1 MQSNS
6 SFKMRYLVSIS
17 VILPMILLFGCVSKK
32 NIKIPLSDPLP
43 HPKLAQMQS
52 LSIEEKD
59 GVIYFGESKKYK
71 KRGITVV
78 SLKGEPYEIGYA
90 HGVLLKDEMIPKI
103 REIIYWA
110 KTHSFGT
117 LWMEN
122 TVLDRAR
129 EVEQYI
135 PEKYKTELKGLAA
148 GSGIDYE
155 HIMALNT
162 VGTTARS
169 FFCTSVAVKRQDGKL
184 IRSRSAEGF
193 LISPKQ
199 SFPYT
204 LFIYQPSKGYAF
216 ASVSD
221 TFSIGV
227 GTAMNETGLNFG
239 GHFIYKSSGDW
250 KGIPTG
256 MLNRKILEN
265 AASVE
270 DVGEILNR
278 APRSR
283 PWMHMV
289 TDTKKAR
296 IYEYDSEKIG
306 YKDMDE
312 DRLIVTNYTQALN
325 IGASYSCDRYH
336 SARDFL
342 DNNKDEI
349 DVNRLVELNRSDS
362 ISYVNIH
369 NRYSLL
375 LAIFMPETLDFWVA
389 VDPPPASRGRWVGFN
404 LKKEIDGSGHEPNP
418 LIIPA
423 MSFKESSK

>member
-6 SFKMRYLVSIS
+6 SFKLRYLVSIS

-78 SLKGEPYEIGYA
+78 SLKGEPYEMGYA
-90 HGVLLKDEMIPKI
+90 HGVLLKEEMTLWI
-103 REIIYWA
+103 RELIYWA
-110 KTHSFGT
+110 KTQSFGT
-117 LWMEN
+117 SLMEN
-122 TVLDRAR
+122 IVIDRAR

-135 PEKYKTELKGLAA
+135 PENYITELKGLAA
-148 GSGIDYE
+148 GSGIGYE
-155 HIMALNT
+155 YILTINT
-162 VGTTARS
+162 LGDTARGFS
-169 FFCTSVAVKRQDGKL
+169 CTSVAVKRQDGKL
-184 IRSRSAEGF
+184 IRSRSLEYS
-193 LISPKQ
+193 LDQLLKS
-199 SFPYT
+199 SL
-204 LFIYQPSKGYAF
+204 LFINQPSQGYAF
-216 ASVSD
+216 ASV
-221 TFSIGV
+221 TFPGTISIR
-227 GTAMNETGLNFG
+227 TAMNEKGLNLG
-239 GHFIYKSSGDW
+239 SHGIWQASSGW
-250 KGIPTG
+250 KGMPNAI
-256 MLNRKILEN
+256 LYRKIIEN
-265 AASVE
+265 ANSVE
-270 DVGEILNR
+270 KVGEILKK

-283 PWMHMV
+283 PIMILV
-289 TDTKKAR
+289 TDAQKAR

-312 DRLIVTNYTQALN
+312 DRLILTNFTQVLN
-325 IGASYSCDRYH
+325 IGASYSCNRYN
-336 SARDFL
+336 SAKEFL

-349 DVNRLVELNRSDS
+349 DVKRLVELNRNDYISKVDAQNLYS
-362 ISYVNIH
+362 IH
-369 NRYSLL
+369 
-375 LAIFMPETLDFWVA
+375 LAIFVPETLDFWIA

-423 MSFKESSK
+423 MSLKYSSR